1 MTTDWTNR
9 CLVNEVL
16 NDQNL
21 VGATSQSILKLQI
34 QFLIKAYS
42 YTELNHLTNTYLRTK
57 KNNEYVRN

>member
-34 QFLIKAYS
+34 QFFIKAYS
-42 YTELNHLTNTYLRTK
+42 YSELNHLTNTYLRTEK
-57 KNNEYVRN
+57 TMSM